1 MLTGFGVKVF
11 FINQDSC
18 LPSKLQAS
26 FLRSLTMVYSFA
38 NILDSQLALPV
49 SNPSLSIIRHIRS
62 LHPQDQFIPT
72 IVSDSDEFP
81 LAEYLSTVL
90 QTSPKVAAED
100 SHLTYYYDSSQTNQ
114 KTYPEA
120 LAGIVTFPYKD
131 IEFRAYKVTW
141 TQGWETYC
149 LYGLIYDGPD
159 DALGQ
164 ELATAVYRYAN
175 CLKKEVW
182 IYEAGRWSKSKQLY
196 KSIRSASW
204 DDVVLKEEFKEGLRR
219 DTETFFHSKDVYD
232 SLGITWKR
240 GILLLGPPGNGKT
253 ESIKALLN
261 EFDQSTLY
269 VKSFTT
275 KIVRT
280 TAPLFRS

>member
-1 MLTGFGVKVF
+1 MV
-11 FINQDSC
+11 N
-18 LPSKLQAS
+18 S
-26 FLRSLTMVYSFA
+26 FTD
-38 NILDSQLALPV
+38 ILDAQLSEPI
-49 SNPSLSIIRHIRS
+49 SCTSLSIIRHIRS
-62 LHPQDQFIPT
+62 LHPNSQFLPT
-72 IVSDSDEFP
+72 IVGASDDFP
-81 LAEYLSTVL
+81 LTEYLVTVL
-90 QTSPKVAAED
+90 QTCPKVLTQD
-100 SHLTYYYDSSQTNQ
+100 SHLIYSYDSSQANQ

-120 LAGIVTFPYKD
+120 LAGIVTFTYKD
-131 IEFRAYKVTW
+131 TEFRTYKISW
-141 TQGWETYC
+141 GQDWQANY
-149 LYGLIYDGPD
+149 LYGLVYDGPD
-159 DALGQ
+159 DTLGQ
-164 ELATAVYRYAN
+164 EFATAVYKYAN
-175 CLKKEVW
+175 SLKKEIWV
-182 IYEAGRWSKSKQLY
+182 YEAGRWAKSKQLH
-196 KSIRSASW
+196 KSIRSANW
-204 DDVVLKEEFKEGLRR
+204 NDIVLKEEFKEGLRR